1 MIHIIICPDDLLA
14 QETLEQLAGPLR
26 AAEDNLIRLDGRDV
40 TPEALL
46 QAALTGSFLGTRTV
60 VIVRDLLR
68 RFEGV
73 PAGGGRGRSKA
84 AQLEGWLDA
93 VGQLSRAP
101 ESTIVA
107 FVEQGP
113 LRSNALLEALQP
125 LAKVHDVGAPRE
137 QDLVP
142 WIVRRARERGAEMDP
157 EAAAELAR
165 LVGPNLGLLATEV
178 EKLALYANGRPVSVA
193 DVQALV
199 GDVREAKVWD
209 LTQAAVEG
217 RAAAATRALA
227 HLLDEGESPQGLL
240 ALLAGELRRVALYLA
255 LRRERLP
262 AGELS
267 RAVGVSSRALPYLAR
282 RAERFAGRIAEAYDA
297 LLDADAA
304 IKRGTLDD
312 QTALYLLVQQLGDVS
327 AA

>member
-1 MIHIIICPDDLLA
+1 MIHVIVCADDLLA
-14 QETLEQLAGPLR
+14 QETLEAAAGPLR
-26 AAEDNLIRLDGRDV
+26 PDEDNFIRLDGREV
-40 TPEALL
+40 TPDALL
-46 QAALTGSFLGTRTV
+46 QAALTGSFLGARSV

-73 PAGGGRGRSKA
+73 PAGGGRGRSRA

-93 VGQLSRAP
+93 IGQLAQAP
-101 ESTIVA
+101 ERTVVV
-107 FVEQGP
+107 FLEQGP
-113 LRSNALLEALQP
+113 LRSNALLEALRP
-125 LAKVHDVGAPRE
+125 LARIHDVAAPRE

-142 WIVRRARERGAEMDP
+142 WIVRRAEARGFAMDP
-157 EAAAELAR
+157 EAAGELAR
-165 LVGPNLGLLATEV
+165 LVGPNLALLATEV
-178 EKLALYANGRPVSVA
+178 EKLGLYANGRGITAA

-217 RAAAATRALA
+217 RPADATRALSQ
-227 HLLDEGESPQGLL
+227 LLDEGESPQGLL

-255 LRRERLP
+255 LKGERLP
-262 AGELS
+262 HDELA
-267 RAVGVSSRALPYLAR
+267 RAVGVSSRALPHLAR
-282 RAERFAGRIAEAYDA
+282 RAERFAGRVAEAYDA

-312 QTALYLLVQQLGDVS
+312 QTALYLLVQQLAGT
-327 AA
+327 AFR

>member
-1 MIHIIICPDDLLA
+1 MLHIIICADDLLA
-14 QETLEQLAGPLR
+14 QETLEAVAGPLR
-26 AAEDNLIRLDGRDV
+26 PGEDTLIRFDGREV

-46 QAALTGSFLGTRTV
+46 QAALTGSFLGGRTI
-60 VIVRDLLR
+60 VIVRDLLK

-73 PAGGGRGRSKA
+73 TAGGRGRTRA
-84 AQLEGWLDA
+84 AQLEGWIEA
-93 VGQLSRAP
+93 AGQLAQAP
-101 ESTIVA
+101 PSAVVV
-107 FVEQGP
+107 FLEQGP
-113 LRSNALLEALQP
+113 LRANALLEALRP
-125 LAKVHDVGAPRE
+125 TARVHDVAAPKE

-142 WIVRRARERGAEMDP
+142 WIVRRARDRGAGMDA

-165 LVGPNLGLLATEV
+165 LVGPNLALLATEI
-178 EKLALYANGRPVSVA
+178 EKLALYADGRPITAS

-217 RAAAATRALA
+217 RAADATRTLA

-240 ALLAGELRRVALYLA
+240 ALLGGELRRVALYLA

-262 AGELS
+262 ADELA
-267 RAVGVSSRALPYLAR
+267 RAAGVSSRALPHLAR
-282 RAERFAGRIAEAYDA
+282 RAERLAGRVTEAYDA

-304 IKRGTLDD
+304 IKRGVLDE
-312 QTALYLLVQQLGDVS
+312 QTALYLLVHRIASL
-327 AA
+327 ARA